1 MSQTLDRSA
10 SADRTGVRSTM
21 GFGLTWMLLTAIGFM
36 AGLLIGFGFMWGMGD
51 SLEAAVG
58 QIMAAAVSGLGGGLI
73 IGASLGLQAMAFGGR
88 VRQPARWALM
98 SAVGGAMAMAIL
110 LPLVV
115 SQEPADGPG
124 VLLGAGA
131 FIGLVIGGGQWLAF
145 RSQVKGLGWWIALSA
160 VALGLAMA
168 ISFGL
173 GEEGRELVSVGAGG
187 LVAGTVEGAGMAWLW
202 RNR

>member
-1 MSQTLDRSA
+1 MSQTLDRHVT
-10 SADRTGVRSTM
+10 ADRASMRSTA
-21 GFGLTWMLLTAIGFM
+21 GFGLTWMLLSAIGFM
-36 AGLLIGFGFMWGMGD
+36 AGLLIGFGFMWSIGD

-58 QIMAAAVSGLGGGLI
+58 QVMAAVVAGLGGGLI
-73 IGASLGLQAMAFGGR
+73 IGAGLGLPALVFGGR

-98 SAVGGAMAMAIL
+98 SAVGGALAMAVL

-115 SQEPADGPG
+115 TQEPADELG

-131 FIGLVIGGGQWLAF
+131 FLGLVIGGGQWLSL
-145 RSQVKGLGWWIALSA
+145 RSQVKGLGWWVAISA

-173 GEEGRELVSVGAGG
+173 GGEGRELVSVGAGG
-187 LVAGTVEGAGMAWLW
+187 LVAGAVEGAGVAWLW
-202 RNR
+202 RNQ